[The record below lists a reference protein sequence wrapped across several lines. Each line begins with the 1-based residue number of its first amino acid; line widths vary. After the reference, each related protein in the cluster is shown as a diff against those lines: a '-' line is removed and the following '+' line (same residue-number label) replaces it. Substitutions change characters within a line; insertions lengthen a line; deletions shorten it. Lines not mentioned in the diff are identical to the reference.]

1 MTLNFYVAIQKGPFP
16 DLINSLFYI
25 IRQQKQQFFPIYTL
39 VPFSKGTNLTLVPF
53 VLTLVPFAQCTM
65 LRWYPF
71 ALRS

>member
-25 IRQQKQQFFPIYTL
+25 IRQLKQQFFPIYTL

-53 VLTLVPFAQCTM
+53 VLTLVPFVLT
-65 LRWYPF
+65 LVPF
-71 ALRS
+71 A

>member
-39 VPFSKGTNLTLVPF
+39 VPF
-53 VLTLVPFAQCTM
+53 VLTLVPFSQCTM

-71 ALRS
+71 VLRS

>member
-25 IRQQKQQFFPIYTL
+25 IRQRKQQFFPIY
-39 VPFSKGTNLTLVPF
+39 TLVPF

-65 LRWYPF
+65 LRWYPLV
-71 ALRS
+71 LRS

>member
-1 MTLNFYVAIQKGPFP
+1 MTLNFYVAIQKGSFP

-53 VLTLVPFAQCTM
+53 VLTLVPFVLTLVPFAQCTM
-65 LRWYPF
+65 LR
-71 ALRS
+71 S